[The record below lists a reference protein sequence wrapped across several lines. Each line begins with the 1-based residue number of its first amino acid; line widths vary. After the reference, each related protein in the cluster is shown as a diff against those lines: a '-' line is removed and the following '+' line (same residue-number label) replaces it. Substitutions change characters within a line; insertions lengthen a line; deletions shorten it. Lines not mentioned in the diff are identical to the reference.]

1 MSTESVLA
9 DGVREALAVDPEE
22 FDARA
27 EEEAEIVKQ
36 GPATAPSTTSRS
48 WASSTS
54 STRSPTGGGA
64 RSHERASTPPDAGP
78 RRLLELMG
86 FEKELGLHNAEMS
99 TSPQPLSDHGLRAQ
113 LAEVRATGGR
123 GEHRWRRGNAAR
135 LDAPL
140 DHPADW

>member
-36 GPATAPSTTSRS
+36 GLRDGAFETTSRS

-64 RSHERASTPPDAGP
+64 RSHERASTP
-78 RRLLELMG
+78 
-86 FEKELGLHNAEMS
+86 
-99 TSPQPLSDHGLRAQ
+99 
-113 LAEVRATGGR
+113 
-123 GEHRWRRGNAAR
+123 
-135 LDAPL
+135 
-140 DHPADW
+140 